1 MWTSEKEM
9 GVNAKGHAAFD
20 DHVGCRPARGLCP
33 AHPLD
38 FADDRQG
45 GGVGDPHFTE
55 FAHRDAPKALHPIL
69 YFSRQEVKSFSK
81 DFAMIFWRY
90 VPGFSAEGEWPV
102 ANWGDILRMLRERL
116 RFSQREL
123 AQRAGVSTDAV
134 YRAEKSSTPRLHGS
148 TYRAI
153 ASALGV
159 EPAEIDQM
167 WKGEFTASVPLDEGR
182 DRKGLPALP
191 EAFMDEF
198 VQSSDDVYVECYEGT
213 GLPGGI
219 RNGDLLVF
227 SRIVTPV
234 TGMIAAVE
242 LADQHGYI
250 SKHIG
255 LIRRAKG
262 GGIEVHQSMPGLQ
275 VYAPSVDIR
284 AVHPAIVCL
293 TPRRVYPVDTE
304 PHLVL
309 QLPPPRDPRRRR
321 LRKER

>member
-1 MWTSEKEM
+1 MPRATPRSMITS
-9 GVNAKGHAAFD
+9 AA
-20 DHVGCRPARGLCP
+20 VPPAVFVPRIRLISRMIARAAGLVIRTSRSSLIGALP
-33 AHPLD
+33 
-38 FADDRQG
+38 R
-45 GGVGDPHFTE
+45 HFIRSCTLVV
-55 FAHRDAPKALHPIL
+55 RKS
-69 YFSRQEVKSFSK
+69 SRSLKISPCF
-81 DFAMIFWRY
+81 FWRY

-198 VQSSDDVYVECYEGT
+198 VQSADDVYVECYEGT

>member
-1 MWTSEKEM
+1 
-9 GVNAKGHAAFD
+9 
-20 DHVGCRPARGLCP
+20 
-33 AHPLD
+33 
-38 FADDRQG
+38 
-45 GGVGDPHFTE
+45 
-55 FAHRDAPKALHPIL
+55 
-69 YFSRQEVKSFSK
+69 
-81 DFAMIFWRY
+81 MIFWRC
-90 VPGFSAEGEWPV
+90 VPGFSTGGEWLV

-123 AQRAGVSTDAV
+123 AHRAGVSADAI
-134 YRAEKSSTPRLHGS
+134 YRAEKAATPRLHGS

-159 EPAEIDQM
+159 EPSAIDEM
-167 WKGEFTASVPLDEGR
+167 WKGELTASVPLDEGR

-198 VQSSDDVYVECYEGT
+198 VQASDDVYVERYEGT

-242 LADQHGYI
+242 LADRHGYI
-250 SKHIG
+250 TKHIG

-262 GGIEVHQSMPGLQ
+262 EGIEVHQSMPGLQ
-275 VYAPSVDIR
+275 VYAPAQDIR

-309 QLPPPRDPRRRR
+309 RLPPPREPRRRR
-321 LRKER
+321 SKAKR